1 MGMNTMNKVS
11 RIREKSMGLEATQEP
26 HLLQALKGAKLPATQ
41 SALSRISSLKAN
53 FGYLPGP
60 PIADTKSTL
69 TSA

>member
-1 MGMNTMNKVS
+1 MDKVS
-11 RIREKSMGLEATQEP
+11 RLRNRSLGLEAAQEP
-26 HLLQALKGAKLPATQ
+26 HLLQALKGAKLSATQ

-69 TSA
+69 TRA